1 MVLIDIIQ
9 ELTDS
14 LLEYIG
20 KEHDTNV
27 IGFYI
32 LKRVRKWDLE
42 RYCDGDYVAREKQY
56 LKMRKD
62 MTKEKAVVVDKPG
75 YNKYFLLN
83 GKTMKVENFSLQD
96 AKVKKG
102 TTGELKRIFAGS
114 MKNRIT
120 SRVVLNKFIQE
131 VA

>member
-1 MVLIDIIQ
+1 M
-9 ELTDS
+9 
-14 LLEYIG
+14 
-20 KEHDTNV
+20 
-27 IGFYI
+27 
-32 LKRVRKWDLE
+32 E

>member
-1 MVLIDIIQ
+1 
-9 ELTDS
+9 
-14 LLEYIG
+14 
-20 KEHDTNV
+20 
-27 IGFYI
+27 
-32 LKRVRKWDLE
+32 
-42 RYCDGDYVAREKQY
+42 
-56 LKMRKD
+56 
-62 MTKEKAVVVDKPG
+62 
-75 YNKYFLLN
+75 
-83 GKTMKVENFSLQD
+83 MKVENFSLQE

>member
-1 MVLIDIIQ
+1 
-9 ELTDS
+9 
-14 LLEYIG
+14 
-20 KEHDTNV
+20 
-27 IGFYI
+27 
-32 LKRVRKWDLE
+32 
-42 RYCDGDYVAREKQY
+42 
-56 LKMRKD
+56 
-62 MTKEKAVVVDKPG
+62 MTKTG

-102 TTGELKRIFAGS
+102 TTGELKRIFCSS

-131 VA
+131 VGLSGSTTVIVTIILWVAKSNQYDRIYV